1 MSIILQKYVDSE
13 IFTLRSDE
21 DFAKLK
27 EAATNLSKSELK
39 KKVKLPAYI
48 LTAFDPNISSDE
60 PTLEKTKELVIKQSP
75 TVLSQSKDTPRTILR
90 AVILE
95 ALYTRAMNDMDYA
108 RILWLTASSFIAH
121 YTSDNEK
128 NILYTILQEIGEI
141 VEKDATEKWSELN
154 TVEVLR
160 FNETSLSIEKINNID
175 SAIKTFKSN
184 FTNSIQ
190 YDNSNVHH
198 AQYVN
203 QSVISFVAS
212 LKENGAKEIAD
223 LVKKS
228 FDSYKNMF
236 DNISN
241 SLIEFMSEIEPY
253 LHDIGN
259 QLINSVTAV
268 NNRSELLWWKE
279 SLYSQTI
286 KSSYRSLDSTTI
298 SVVMAFDL
306 HFIVDQVYP
315 VSIDFFLR
323 ETSYKLIPI
332 DQDTISLE
340 SFILLFKQEFLANY
354 LRNSSIKPEHSDNR
368 TTLLGYL
375 VSTANGQVKEL
386 KIKEQL
392 GIDPNTKFS
401 LHDLAVWLFHDL
413 QAYKIMLN

>member
-1 MSIILQKYVDSE
+1 MSKILQKYVDAE

-39 KKVKLPAYI
+39 KKEKLPAYI

-95 ALYTRAMNDMDYA
+95 ALYTRAINDMEYA
-108 RILWLTASSFIAH
+108 RILWLTASSIIAH

-128 NILYTILQEIGEI
+128 NILYSILQEIGEI
-141 VEKDATEKWSELN
+141 VEKDATEKWSLVN
-154 TVEVLR
+154 TIKPKEIEQVKLQTTKLESIKAEVKVFKQEFHKAFQYNGWGGENPYFHPQHDQNWGNYFTEHGSESISKLIDNSLKKYNSSIVEA
-160 FNETSLSIEKINNID
+160 TSKINEHI
-175 SAIKTFKSN
+175 
-184 FTNSIQ
+184 
-190 YDNSNVHH
+190 
-198 AQYVN
+198 
-203 QSVISFVAS
+203 
-212 LKENGAKEIAD
+212 EN
-223 LVKKS
+223 LQ
-228 FDSYKNMF
+228 
-236 DNISN
+236 
-241 SLIEFMSEIEPY
+241 PY
-253 LHDIGN
+253 FENLGN
-259 QLINSVTAV
+259 QALSGVTAV

-298 SVVMAFDL
+298 AVVMAFDL
-306 HFIVDQVYP
+306 HFIVNQVYP

-323 ETSYKLIPI
+323 ETSYKLIPF
-332 DQDTISLE
+332 DHDTISLE

-354 LRNSSIKPEHSDNR
+354 LQNSGTKLEHSDNR